1 MDEVKA
7 LEYETLK
14 VPYEVLNKRFR
25 ASQRVIDREVSHVIN
40 ACNVLESNANSD
52 KLPNELPAL
61 IANVEQSV
69 KSLSERAKECVAQQ
83 KAIGST
89 IKDRVK
95 HLKSCASLSDLP
107 SSSEE
112 MEIADDSGWR
122 QTRINRLVAEYFL
135 MNGYYESARLLI
147 EATDIGKLTN
157 IEIFTTARNVESA
170 LRNKNSAPCLSWC
183 AENKSKLKKVKSTL
197 EFNLHKQGFVELIRA
212 DRKMEAL
219 NYARECIINAMTDHT
234 QYKEL
239 EELSGILAYMPE
251 NFMSSPYK
259 KYFEDDRW
267 NSLAEQF
274 KTDNYKVHCINS
286 TPLFAQLFNTGLC
299 AIRTS
304 SCYQE
309 RESNPNC
316 PTCDPF
322 LREIA
327 KGLPT
332 GTLSQSRVMCRITGE
347 IMNEH
352 NPPLMLPNGHAYST
366 EALLDMSQKN
376 GGRVICPL
384 TGQQFMYNDCLKVF
398 LM

>member
-25 ASQRVIDREVSHVIN
+25 ASQRIIDREVSHVIN
-40 ACNVLESNANSD
+40 ACNGLQNGGNAE
-52 KLPNELPAL
+52 ELPVL
-61 IANVEQSV
+61 IANVEQSM
-69 KSLSERAKECVAQQ
+69 KSLSERAKECVANQ
-83 KAIGST
+83 KVLTGAIR
-89 IKDRVK
+89 DRTK

-107 SSSEE
+107 SSS
-112 MEIADDSGWR
+112 DSEASNDASSWR

-157 IEIFTTARNVESA
+157 VEVFATARTVESA
-170 LRNKNSAPCLSWC
+170 LRNKNSSPCLAWC
-183 AENKSKLKKVKSTL
+183 AENKSKLKKIRSTL
-197 EFNLHKQGFVELIRA
+197 EFNLHKQGFVELVRMDMKI
-212 DRKMEAL
+212 EAL
-219 NYARECIINAMTDHT
+219 AYAKDYILNAMTDHN

-239 EELSGILAYMPE
+239 EELSGILAYLPE
-251 NFMSSPYK
+251 NFMSSPYRK
-259 KYFEDDRW
+259 FFEEERW
-267 NSLAEQF
+267 NDLAEQF
-274 KTDNYKVHCINS
+274 KADNYKVHCINS

-304 SCYQE
+304 SCYKNGE
-309 RESNPNC
+309 ANANC

-322 LREIA
+322 LKEIA
-327 KGLPT
+327 RGLPT
-332 GTLSQSRVMCRITGE
+332 GTLSQSRVICRITGE

-366 EALLDMSQKN
+366 EALLEMSQKN
-376 GGRVICPL
+376 GGRIICPV
-384 TGQQFMYNDCLKVF
+384 TGQQFLFTDCLKVF